1 MADQNEIALEL
12 FIKADKA
19 KMTLGDLEKGYEFLS
34 DQIKETDRSTEAGHA
49 FSHKSPALRKV

>member
-19 KMTLGDLEKGYEFLS
+19 QMTLGDLEKGYEF
-34 DQIKETDRSTEAGHA
+34 
-49 FSHKSPALRKV
+49 